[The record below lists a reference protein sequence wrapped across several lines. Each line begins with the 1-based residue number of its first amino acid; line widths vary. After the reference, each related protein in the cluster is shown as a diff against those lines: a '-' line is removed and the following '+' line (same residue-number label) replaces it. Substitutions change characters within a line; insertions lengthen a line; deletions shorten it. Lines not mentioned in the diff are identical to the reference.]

1 MGHSQCFGTLPYQ
14 TMQTST
20 RPGNIPTPTPNT
32 TRPQASHAPTHAPI
46 LPVHS
51 SNWALL
57 AAALCLALPWL
68 NPFSYGPVPVV
79 PQALV
84 VWMFAAVYWLYA
96 DASRLDAQ
104 ARVYGI
110 ALGWAVAALCS
121 AAFGLLQYKGYD
133 YLFKGWV
140 NYAEL
145 GQAYGNLRQRN
156 QFATLLGIGI
166 AAVLWFAVP
175 VRSAGSPPSTGQP
188 TSNERPPS
196 TLHPLVWQS
205 SIVLLAV
212 AMAASG
218 SRTGMLQLLL
228 LLALGLVWKRG
239 QGYLLLL
246 LFSYLLA
253 AWLLPLSL
261 GQDPFQSAILGRLG
275 EDAAPCSSR
284 LTLWSNV
291 LHLIAQKPWLGW
303 GWGELKYAHFIT
315 LYPGSRF
322 CEILGN
328 AHNLPLHLAAELGVP
343 VAVLVCGSVLGWL
356 LRQKPWRE
364 QHATRQLAWM
374 VLAVIGLHSLLEYP
388 LWYGPFQLATALAL
402 WLLWSTPP
410 VSGSA
415 ANSVAFVPKPKQ
427 KRRRRLAQALATALL
442 LVCSYIAWDYW
453 RITQIYLPSYERSAA
468 YKVDTLVKLQSS
480 WLFRDSVD
488 FAELGITPLTPA
500 NARHIHALALNMLH
514 FSPESLVLQ
523 KLIESARLL
532 GYTTEA
538 DFYAL
543 RYQRAY

>member
-1 MGHSQCFGTLPYQ
+1 
-14 TMQTST
+14 
-20 RPGNIPTPTPNT
+20 
-32 TRPQASHAPTHAPI
+32 
-46 LPVHS
+46 
-51 SNWALL
+51 
-57 AAALCLALPWL
+57 
-68 NPFSYGPVPVV
+68 
-79 PQALV
+79 
-84 VWMFAAVYWLYA
+84 
-96 DASRLDAQ
+96 
-104 ARVYGI
+104 
-110 ALGWAVAALCS
+110 
-121 AAFGLLQYKGYD
+121 
-133 YLFKGWV
+133 
-140 NYAEL
+140 

-175 VRSAGSPPSTGQP
+175 ARFAGQPPSAA
-188 TSNERPPS
+188 RLPS

-228 LLALGLVWKRG
+228 LLALGLVWRRG

-261 GQDPFQSAILGRLG
+261 GRDPFQSAILSRLG
-275 EDAAPCSSR
+275 ENSAPCSSR

-291 LHLIAQKPWLGW
+291 LHLIAQKPWMGW

-315 LYPGSRF
+315 LYPGARF

-328 AHNLPLHLAAELGVP
+328 AHNLPLHLAVELGVP
-343 VAVLVCGSVLGWL
+343 VAVLICGSVLGWL

-388 LWYGPFQLATALAL
+388 LWYGPFQLATVLAL

-410 VSGSA
+410 VCGSA
-415 ANSVAFVPKPKQ
+415 ANSVASVPQ
-427 KRRRRLAQALATALL
+427 RRRRRRLAQALAAALL

-453 RITQIYLPSYERSAA
+453 RTTQIYLPSYERSAA
-468 YKVDTLVKLQSS
+468 YKEDTLVKIGAS

-500 NARHIHALALNMLH
+500 NAGHIHALALNMLH
-514 FSPESLVLQ
+514 FSPESLVLE

-532 GYTTEA
+532 GYATEA